1 MSSTRFGYKD
11 DTPLTL
17 QDMESYVDAS
27 VSGVIR
33 NTENDVPS
41 TANNFAFFPNRQ
53 TQEIKTSALLQ
64 QSVDAN
70 SLSVHGTL
78 ISTDPNTALYSTQ
91 PNAALGTTA
100 NPFKRVHTTEISLS
114 GNIVFDAPH
123 HDVGS
128 ILIPVQNLYTRRI
141 HNGDQTAL
149 EIQANNIDL
158 KDLSGN
164 SCGRIKID
172 GKTGD
177 LKISGDQLKS
187 IELQKFIP
195 LTHYPSAV
203 PLLFEQVIYSF
214 YCDTALSTP
223 TVSTYYLT
231 EFPSRGTF
239 GNLTLPVFYPGTYTR
254 TLRFSV
260 QGTAFG
266 GSHANR
272 KLNLVAAASQDPV
285 NDDDPNPEGR
295 FMRLYTD
302 TKLDDLQAEVDAG
315 TERAFEWTTIM
326 RFPYNGDFKRVGLN
340 VHSMFRFVTTNNT
353 LNYMGSLVGDWT
365 GRDGAAG
372 QRMNTEYPFNV
383 NIGLAWDTVAGDNNT
398 KTLKIHRCTVTM
410 CPF

>member
-1 MSSTRFGYKD
+1 
-11 DTPLTL
+11 
-17 QDMESYVDAS
+17 
-27 VSGVIR
+27 
-33 NTENDVPS
+33 
-41 TANNFAFFPNRQ
+41 
-53 TQEIKTSALLQ
+53 
-64 QSVDAN
+64 
-70 SLSVHGTL
+70 
-78 ISTDPNTALYSTQ
+78 
-91 PNAALGTTA
+91 
-100 NPFKRVHTTEISLS
+100 LS
-114 GNIVFDAPH
+114 GNIVFDSAH

-128 ILIPVQNLYTRRI
+128 LLFPVENLFTRRI

-177 LKISGDQLKS
+177 LKISGDKLKS

-195 LTHYPSAV
+195 LTHYPSAE
-203 PLLFEQVIYSF
+203 PLLFEQIIYSF
-214 YCDTALSTP
+214 YCDSALSTP
-223 TVSTYYLT
+223 TASTYYLT

-239 GNLTLPVFYPGTYTR
+239 GNLTLPIFYPGTYSR

-295 FMRLYTD
+295 FMRLVTD
-302 TKLDDLQAEVDAG
+302 TKLDDMQAEVDAG
-315 TERAFEWTTIM
+315 SERAFEWTTIM

-340 VHSMFRFVTTNNT
+340 VHSMFRFVSMSNT
-353 LNYMGSLVGDWT
+353 LNYTGSLVGDWT
-365 GRDGAAG
+365 ERGGAAG
-372 QRMNTEYPFNV
+372 QRMNTSYPFNV

>member
-33 NTENDVPS
+33 NTENDAPS

-70 SLSVHGTL
+70 SLAVHGTL
-78 ISTDPNTALYSTQ
+78 ISTDPITALYSTQ
-91 PNAALGTTA
+91 PNAALGTTT

-114 GNIVFDAPH
+114 GNIVFDSAH

-128 ILIPVQNLYTRRI
+128 ILIPVENLYTRRI

-177 LKISGDQLKS
+177 LKISGDKLKS

-195 LTHYPSAV
+195 LTHYPSAD

-239 GNLTLPVFYPGTYTR
+239 GNLTLPIFYPGTYNR

-266 GSHANR
+266 GSYANR

-295 FMRLYTD
+295 FMRLVTD
-302 TKLDDLQAEVDAG
+302 TKLDDIQAEVDAG
-315 TERAFEWTTIM
+315 SERAFEWTTVM

-340 VHSMFRFVTTNNT
+340 VHSMFRFVSLSNT
-353 LNYMGSLVGDWT
+353 VTYMGSLVGDWT
-365 GRDGAAG
+365 ARGGAAG

-383 NIGLAWDTVAGDNNT
+383 NIGLTWDADNSN